1 MKRLVL
7 ILLVAISVATCGTEN
22 NKTFMLS
29 TSVSPADKGSINEV
43 NGEYSEGEFVT
54 LSATPINGW
63 RFAKWDGG
71 INSFENPYQLKMD
84 KDYTI
89 TAVFERREYPLTI
102 EIEGN
107 GEVQEVVT
115 PQRTTD
121 YSFETVVE
129 LTPIPAEGWEFV
141 EWSGDLSGSEVPATI
156 NVDGEKT
163 VTAKFILKQYA
174 IEHEVTGQ
182 GSIEL
187 DPDLES
193 YNHGSDV
200 TFTAVPENG
209 WEFVKWSGDVDESTN
224 PFTKTILNPVNIIAE
239 FQRKDYPLTTEIVG
253 NGEVQEVVI
262 PQRTTEYSFETVV
275 ELTPIADEGWEFVEW
290 SGDLT
295 GSQVPSTIRIEGEKS
310 VTARF
315 KLKEYPVEFEVVG
328 QGSVELDPA
337 SDLYDHGSEVSMSAI
352 PATGWEF
359 VKWSGDV
366 DETAN
371 PVTLTIINPLSVVAE
386 FQRKE
391 YPLTIE
397 IEGNGEVQEEV
408 IPQRTTDYSYET
420 LVELTP
426 IPAEGWEF
434 LEWSGDI
441 SGNETPVQIR
451 ITGSTSITAIFQL
464 KQYSLEVNTEGS
476 GNVVIDPVQ
485 EFYTHG
491 TTVSLTAVPADGWEF
506 SGWSGDRVV
515 TESVIQI
522 ELLNDVIL
530 TALFERMDFEL
541 NIDIEGEGEV
551 LQEVLRNRRTLY
563 PFETSVRLSSKPSDG
578 WFFYEWSGDVSG
590 DENPA
595 IVQMN
600 TTKNITSVFKDAND
614 FLNLETSGEGRI
626 VLYQEAYSMDK
637 SRRNFR
643 VRAVPENGW
652 EFTGWGRDLSGVE
665 NNQRVT
671 IDGSRTYDITANFKR
686 IPYSITLNKTGNG
699 TISVS
704 PSKDIYYYGDEVTFN
719 ANPSNG
725 SIFSGWSGSFNSS
738 SVSYTTTVTSNMVVN
753 GLFETV
759 EELLRYQFSGGTFIN
774 GRVYGAVLTLNN
786 YLPGSIILRK
796 FALLNSN
803 QTQLTSAK
811 DDIPVS
817 RGNSV
822 SYSISFGIAPT
833 EATFSNYYAVWVVEY
848 EGKEYTKKTR
858 VGYIGSV
865 AKQLGEGN
873 VTVEIEVD

>member
-1 MKRLVL
+1 MKRLIL

-22 NKTFMLS
+22 NKTFILS

-43 NGEYSEGEFVT
+43 NGEYSEGEFVS
-54 LSATPINGW
+54 LSATPIDGW
-63 RFAKWDGG
+63 RFARWDGG
-71 INSFENPYQLKMD
+71 INSTENPHQLKMD
-84 KDYTI
+84 KDYTL

-102 EIEGN
+102 EVEGN
-107 GEVQEVVT
+107 GEVQEVVI

-129 LTPIPAEGWEFV
+129 LTPIP
-141 EWSGDLSGSEVPATI
+141 
-156 NVDGEKT
+156 
-163 VTAKFILKQYA
+163 
-174 IEHEVTGQ
+174 
-182 GSIEL
+182 
-187 DPDLES
+187 
-193 YNHGSDV
+193 
-200 TFTAVPENG
+200 
-209 WEFVKWSGDVDESTN
+209 
-224 PFTKTILNPVNIIAE
+224 
-239 FQRKDYPLTTEIVG
+239 
-253 NGEVQEVVI
+253 
-262 PQRTTEYSFETVV
+262 
-275 ELTPIADEGWEFVEW
+275 DEGWEFVEW

-295 GSQVPSTIRIEGEKS
+295 GSQVPSTIRIDGEKS
-310 VTARF
+310 VTAQF

-328 QGSVELDPA
+328 QGSVELDPT

-352 PATGWEF
+352 PASGWEF

-366 DETAN
+366 DDTAN
-371 PVTLTIINPLSVVAE
+371 PVTLTILNPLSVVAE

-397 IEGNGEVQEEV
+397 IEGNGEVQV
-408 IPQRTTDYSYET
+408 VVVPQRTTDYSFET

-434 LEWSGDI
+434 VEWSGDI
-441 SGNETPVQIR
+441 SGNETPVQIS

-476 GNVVIDPVQ
+476 GSVVIDPVQ
-485 EFYTHG
+485 EFYNHG
-491 TTVSLTAVPADGWEF
+491 TTVNLTAIPSEGWEF
-506 SGWSGDRVV
+506 SGWSGDRVA

-522 ELLNDVIL
+522 EFVNDVIL
-530 TALFERMDFEL
+530 TALFEREDFEL
-541 NIDIEGEGEV
+541 NIEVEGEGEV
-551 LQEVLRNRRTLY
+551 LEEVITTQRTLY
-563 PFETSVRLSSKPSDG
+563 PYESSILLSSKPGDG
-578 WFFYEWSGDVSG
+578 WFFYEWSGDLSG

-595 IVQMN
+595 TIQIN
-600 TTKNITSVFKDAND
+600 STKNITAVFKDASD
-614 FLNLETSGEGRI
+614 FLNLETSGDGRI
-626 VLYQEAYSMDK
+626 VLYQDAYSMDK

-643 VRAVPENGW
+643 VQAVPENGW
-652 EFTGWGRDLSGVE
+652 EFTSWGRDLSGVE

-725 SIFSGWSGSFNSS
+725 SIFSGWSGSLNSS

-753 GLFETV
+753 GLFKTV
-759 EELLRYQFSGGTFIN
+759 EELLVYQFSGGTFIN
-774 GRVYGAVLTLNN
+774 GRVHGASLTLRNN
-786 YLPGSIILRK
+786 LPGSIILRK

-865 AKQLGEGN
+865 AKELGEGN
-873 VTVEIEVD
+873 VTIEIEVD

>member
-1 MKRLVL
+1 MKRLFLV
-7 ILLVAISVATCGTEN
+7 LLVAISVATCGTEN
-22 NKTFMLS
+22 NKTFILS

-43 NGEYSEGEFVT
+43 NGEYSEGEFVA
-54 LSATPINGW
+54 LSATPIDGW
-63 RFAKWDGG
+63 KFAKWDGG
-71 INSFENPYQLKMD
+71 INSIQNPHQLKMD
-84 KDYTI
+84 RDYTI
-89 TAVFERREYPLTI
+89 SAVFERREYPLTI
-102 EIEGN
+102 EIVGN
-107 GEVQEVVT
+107 GEVQEVVI

-141 EWSGDLSGSEVPATI
+141 EWGRDLNGNEVPTTI

-163 VTAKFILKQYA
+163 VTAKFILKQYSVVQG
-174 IEHEVTGQ
+174 VTGQ
-182 GSIEL
+182 GSIEM
-187 DPDLES
+187 DPELES
-193 YNHGSDV
+193 YDHGSDV

-209 WEFVKWSGDVDESTN
+209 WAFVKWSGDVDESTN
-224 PFTKTILNPVNIIAE
+224 PLTKTILNSLNIIAE
-239 FQRKDYPLTTEIVG
+239 FQRKNYPLTIEIVG

-295 GSQVPSTIRIEGEKS
+295 GRQVPSTIKIEREKT

-328 QGSVELDPA
+328 QGTVELDPA

-352 PATGWEF
+352 PASGWEF
-359 VKWSGDV
+359 VKWSGDIN
-366 DETAN
+366 ETTT
-371 PVTLTIINPLSVVAE
+371 PYSITVLKPMSVVAE

-397 IEGNGEVQEEV
+397 IVGNGEVQEVV
-408 IPQRTTDYSYET
+408 IPQRTTDYSFET

-426 IPAEGWEF
+426 IPAEGWDF
-434 LEWSGDI
+434 VEWSGDI
-441 SGNETPVQIR
+441 SGNDSPVEIS
-451 ITGSTSITAIFQL
+451 ITGSMSITATFRL

-476 GNVVIDPVQ
+476 GNVVIDSVQ
-485 EFYTHG
+485 EFYNHG
-491 TTVSLTAVPADGWEF
+491 TTVNLTAIPADGWDF
-506 SGWSGDRVV
+506 NGWTGDRV
-515 TESVIQI
+515 ESDATIQI
-522 ELLNDVIL
+522 EFLSDVNL
-530 TALFERMDFEL
+530 TAKFERIDFDL
-541 NIDIEGEGEV
+541 NLVIEGEGEV
-551 LQEVLRNRRTLY
+551 FEEVITARRTAY
-563 PFETSVRLSSKPSDG
+563 PFESSVRLSSKPSDG
-578 WFFYEWSGDVSG
+578 WFFYEWSGDLSG

-595 IVQMN
+595 TIQMN
-600 TTKNITSVFKDAND
+600 TNKSITTVFKDVNE
-614 FLNLETSGEGRI
+614 FLNLETNGEGRI
-626 VLYQEAYSMDK
+626 VLYQEAYSIDK
-637 SRRNFR
+637 SRRNFG

-665 NNQRVT
+665 NNQRII
-671 IDGSRTYDITANFKR
+671 IDGSQTSNITANFKR
-686 IPYSITLNKTGNG
+686 IPYRITMNKTGNG

-704 PSKDIYYYGDEVTFN
+704 PSKDIYHYGDEVTFS

-738 SVSYTTTVTSNMVVN
+738 SVSYTTTVTSNMEVN
-753 GLFETV
+753 GLFKTV
-759 EELLRYQFSGGTFIN
+759 EELLVYQFTGGTFIN
-774 GRVYGAVLTLNN
+774 SRVYGASLTLRNN
-786 YLPGSIILRK
+786 LPGTIILRK

-803 QTQLTSAK
+803 QSQLTSAK
-811 DDIPVS
+811 DDILVA

-858 VGYIGSV
+858 VGYFGSV
-865 AKQLGEGN
+865 AKDLGEGN